1 MMICLQKIYG
11 GTKHGIVDMGGDVD
25 VGGQPN
31 KQQQRG
37 KIEWKNCS
45 NESSSMKHCQR
56 RNGHKGLLLS
66 SKLLSHITSL

>member
-11 GTKHGIVDMGGDVD
+11 VTKHGLVDMGGDVD

-37 KIEWKNCS
+37 KIEWTNCS
-45 NESSSMKHCQR
+45 NESSSMKYCQR
-56 RNGHKGLLLS
+56 HNGHKGLVLS
-66 SKLLSHITSL
+66 PK